1 MAATNTAVFADYS
14 AVEAQ
19 SSTGHPPLVLVQWA
33 LTIACSYMVLFGR
46 SEVEL
51 LGPALI
57 IVALLATNL
66 VIGRLRPAVVQS
78 KQFTVGI
85 GLLDTLL
92 IVGSLWVAQQLSV
105 ELVLLCLGIVILAVA
120 GLRLGTI
127 AIAAFAMTIGY
138 LVIVALVGSE
148 SPWRS
153 STLLRMPFLFTAAI
167 AYAWF
172 VEVGRRPSSSPQ
184 RSNPTARDLDGE
196 LSSQLEAIK
205 RCEAAMRDGSPSAVE
220 TALREIVTM
229 NEAMRAK
236 LASA

>member
-1 MAATNTAVFADYS
+1 
-14 AVEAQ
+14 
-19 SSTGHPPLVLVQWA
+19 

-46 SEVEL
+46 SDVEL

-66 VIGRLRPAVVQS
+66 VIGRLQPAVVQS
-78 KQFTVGI
+78 QQFTIGI

-127 AIAAFAMTIGY
+127 AVAACAMTIGY

-148 SPWRS
+148 SPWRA

-167 AYAWF
+167 VYAWF
-172 VEVGRRPSSSPQ
+172 VEVGRRPSALQ
-184 RSNPTARDLDGE
+184 ARSDATAHDLDAE
-196 LSSQLEAIK
+196 LSSQLDAIN
-205 RCEAAMRDGSPSAVE
+205 RCEAAMRDGSQGAVE
-220 TALREIVTM
+220 TALREIVSR
-229 NEAMRAK
+229 NQVMRAK